1 MSSGEASGW
10 DEEEEDSEGDESR
23 SIGEVRWVER

>member
-1 MSSGEASGW
+1 MSEEAWGW
-10 DEEEEDSEGDESR
+10 DEEEADSEGDESR